1 MWIDVEGWNVPKCR
15 VAVGMAAVGGG
26 REGDEQGCKREEDT
40 HLLMTY
46 QARAT
51 SRMQPMLNSQAGSMQ
66 SKHKPANLK

>member
-1 MWIDVEGWNVPKCR
+1 MWKD
-15 VAVGMAAVGGG
+15 GMWPNEELLWEWQQQEEVG
-26 REGDEQGCKREEDT
+26 REGSERGCKREEDT
-40 HLLMTY
+40 HLLITY